1 MPSKFGKGFV
11 VNLMLLA
18 KHFGQ
23 PPAQAWPGVADHMEE
38 MTLPEQFKGTEVEK
52 ILEVL
57 RKQVYWHQPGSMDR
71 EDAAEVLRT
80 MNRLA
85 VAIDRAL
92 GVTDPDTGQYD

>member
-23 PPAQAWPGVADHMEE
+23 PPAQAWPGAADHMEE
-38 MTLPEQFKGTEVEK
+38 MQLPEPFKGTEVEK

-71 EDAAEVLRT
+71 EDAVEVVRT

-85 VAIDRAL
+85 VAVDRAL
-92 GVTDPDTGQYD
+92 GIPDADTGQYD

>member
-23 PPAQAWPGVADHMEE
+23 APAQAWPGAADHMEE
-38 MTLPEQFKGTEVEK
+38 MTLPEQFKNTEVEK
-52 ILEVL
+52 ILEIL
-57 RKQVYWHQPGSMDR
+57 RKQVYWHQPGSMDK
-71 EDAAEVLRT
+71 EDATEVVLT

-85 VAIDRAL
+85 VAVDRAL
-92 GVTDPDTGQYD
+92 GVKDPDTGQYD